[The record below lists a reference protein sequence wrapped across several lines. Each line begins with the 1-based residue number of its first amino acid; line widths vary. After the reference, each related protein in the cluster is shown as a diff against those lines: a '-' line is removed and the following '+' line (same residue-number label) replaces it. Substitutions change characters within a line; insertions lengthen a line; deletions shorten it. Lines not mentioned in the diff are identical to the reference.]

1 MKMKNNSKI
10 LLIGGSGYIG
20 SFLKTNLSYPLTSVD
35 IEWFDKNDSLQVDY
49 NTLTE
54 SFLSEYDVIILLAAH
69 SSVKMCQGNYINAF
83 NNNVVNFLN
92 LLNKIKSITK
102 RIKLIYASSSSVYGM
117 TGDLVV
123 DENYKSFIP
132 YNNYDITKHINDVY
146 AEFSG
151 VEYYGLRFG
160 TVNGYSPIMRSDVMI
175 NSMVSSALNNNKIE
189 LYVKDTI
196 RPILGINDLK
206 SAIVKIID
214 EPKDLRGYYNLAS
227 FNSTSE
233 KIALSVSKITGVN
246 ITEMESPN
254 SNPTNKIESK
264 NYNFSINSE
273 KFIKNF
279 NFTFEETVESIT
291 TGIINN
297 FEKIK
302 LTRRDNIINYEL

>member
-1 MKMKNNSKI
+1 
-10 LLIGGSGYIG
+10 
-20 SFLKTNLSYPLTSVD
+20 
-35 IEWFDKNDSLQVDY
+35 
-49 NTLTE
+49 
-54 SFLSEYDVIILLAAH
+54 
-69 SSVKMCQGNYINAF
+69 
-83 NNNVVNFLN
+83 
-92 LLNKIKSITK
+92 
-102 RIKLIYASSSSVYGM
+102 M